1 MRSLVAD
8 LRFAIRSLRRRPT
21 FTAVAV
27 AVIALAIGSA
37 TAIYGVVDGVLFR
50 SLPYRDPGRL
60 VAVWQTDPARR
71 AHPLL
76 ATSWDRTVLDYT
88 DFLVWRARQTA
99 FTGVG
104 AWTGWG
110 AILTTADGPE
120 RVEGTRVSPGLLEL
134 LGVRPLLGRTFL
146 PGEDVP
152 GGPRVTLL
160 SYESWRTRFGGRPDV
175 IGTTLQFDGARYEV
189 VGVLPPGTTLAR
201 GRPGAPF
208 WVPAGQEPGDV
219 GKRNRSFHA
228 IGRLRPGVT
237 AAHAAHEAALLLGA
251 GDPAA
256 ARGAR
261 VVDLV
266 RDETRAVRAP
276 LLLLLGAVGLLLL
289 VACANVAT
297 LLLGEATAR
306 GAEMSARAALGASRG
321 RLVRQL
327 LTESTLLALA
337 GAALGA
343 LLAWWGTR
351 ALVVLAPERLPG
363 LGMVRV
369 DARVLG
375 AGFAAALATG
385 LLFGIAPALTLA
397 AAGPAGLL
405 RAGRTVA
412 GRGRLERT
420 MVAVE
425 VALSVV
431 LLVGAGLLAR
441 SLHALW
447 TVDPGFRAE
456 HVLTVGVTT
465 AGRYWEDS
473 VRLRD
478 FYARLEP
485 RLRAIPGVAAVSFT
499 TAPPFSGRRG
509 SSPYLLPGEGEAERA
524 SRAHEVEQRTIA
536 PNYLAA
542 LGIPVLAGRPFTDAD
557 RAGAPLVAIISESA
571 ARRDFPT
578 RSAVGE
584 RVFYQGAWRT
594 IVGVVADVKA
604 GTLADEA
611 RPSIYTPMAQRIDL
625 PDVVVRTHGDAAAV
639 APAVRAAVR
648 ATDPTFL
655 PGSAESMEAR
665 VRHSFA
671 EERFRTALALL
682 FAAMALALSAVGM
695 YGVTARAV
703 GRRTR
708 EVGVRIALGALTR
721 AVVGLLA
728 RQTMAAAALGVAA
741 GTAVAVGASRL
752 VAPYLFGVSPHDPAT
767 YAAILTVLVA
777 VSLLAS
783 WLPARRAG
791 RGAPATV
798 LRGE

>member
-1 MRSLVAD
+1 
-8 LRFAIRSLRRRPT
+8 
-21 FTAVAV
+21 
-27 AVIALAIGSA
+27 
-37 TAIYGVVDGVLFR
+37 
-50 SLPYRDPGRL
+50 
-60 VAVWQTDPARR
+60 
-71 AHPLL
+71 
-76 ATSWDRTVLDYT
+76 
-88 DFLVWRARQTA
+88 
-99 FTGVG
+99 
-104 AWTGWG
+104 
-110 AILTTADGPE
+110 
-120 RVEGTRVSPGLLEL
+120 VSPGLFEL

-160 SYESWRTRFGGRPDV
+160 SYEAWRTRFGGRRDV
-175 IGTTLQFDGARYEV
+175 IGATLQFDGARYEV
-189 VGVLPPGTTLAR
+189 VGVLPPGTTLER

-208 WVPAGQEPGDV
+208 WVPAGQEPGDL

-237 AAHAAHEAALLLGA
+237 ATHAAHEAALLLGA
-251 GDPAA
+251 GDPTA

-261 VVDLV
+261 VVDVV

-306 GAEMSARAALGASRG
+306 GAEMSARVALGATRR

-351 ALVVLAPERLPG
+351 AIVALAPERLPG

-425 VALSVV
+425 LALSVV

-441 SLHALW
+441 SLRALSA
-447 TVDPGFRAE
+447 VDPGFRVE
-456 HVLTVGVTT
+456 RVLTVGLTT

-473 VRLRD
+473 VRLRA

-524 SRAHEVEQRTIA
+524 SRKHEVEQRTIA
-536 PNYLAA
+536 PNYFAV

-557 RAGAPLVAIISESA
+557 RAGAALVATVSEAA

-611 RPSIYTPMAQRIDL
+611 RPSIYTPMAQRVDL
-625 PDVVVRTHGDAAAV
+625 PDIVVRTRGDAAAV

-655 PGSAESMEAR
+655 PGTAEPLEAR
-665 VRHSFA
+665 VRRSFA
-671 EERFRTALALL
+671 EERFRTALVLL
-682 FAAMALALSAVGM
+682 FAAMALTLSAVGL

-703 GRRTR
+703 GRRAR

-721 AVVGLLA
+721 AVVGLMV
-728 RQTMAAAALGVAA
+728 RQTMAAATLGVVA
-741 GTAVAVGASRL
+741 GTAVALGASRL

-767 YAAILTVLVA
+767 YAAILTVLVG

-791 RGAPATV
+791 RVAPATV